1 MPLKT
6 EQTEFDMNKRIFS
19 GTPLL
24 EEKKNTEEKQSNT
37 RALVLHNDDY
47 HTFDYVIDA
56 LVDVCQHDLLQAE
69 QCTYIVHYKGKC
81 DVKKG
86 SYTSLKPL
94 KDALIERELN
104 ATID

>member
-1 MPLKT
+1 MTIREPKHLPT
-6 EQTEFDMNKRIFS
+6 SDSN
-19 GTPLL
+19 
-24 EEKKNTEEKQSNT
+24 EEVLRENN
-37 RALVLHNDDY
+37 LILHNDDV

-56 LVDVCQHDLLQAE
+56 LIEICEHEYEQAT
-69 QCTYIVHYKGKC
+69 QCTYLVHYKGKC

-86 SYTSLKPL
+86 SFDELKPL